1 MAYLKY
7 EDAEA
12 LFLNEIRVIGV
23 ADILVMVEGK
33 YDFYR
38 ITQKNGDIRYWKCN
52 QSRTKAFN
60 EALEKIKE
68 EV

>member
-12 LFLNEIRVIGV
+12 LFLNEIRVGGV

-52 QSRTKAFN
+52 QSQTKAFN

>member
-12 LFLNEIRVIGV
+12 LFLNEIRVNGV
-23 ADILVMVEGK
+23 ADLLVMAEGK
-33 YDFYR
+33 FDFYR
-38 ITQKNGDIRYWKCN
+38 ITQNNGDIRYWKCN
-52 QSRTKAFN
+52 QSQTKAFN

>member
-7 EDAEA
+7 EKAEA
-12 LFLNEIRVIGV
+12 LFLNEIRVNGV
-23 ADILVMVEGK
+23 SSIRVIVEGK
-33 YDFYR
+33 YDFYM
-38 ITQKNGDIRYWKCN
+38 IIQKNGDIRYWKCN